1 MSSSSI
7 PFCCAFIHSSACLSC
22 HSSCLE
28 GEGKGEGSW
37 EPVACMRARDDGREG
52 REGRG
57 HPREADRNKREAG
70 EEEGQGGE
78 TGGLGATKRA
88 VTFAEFIG
96 TAERKSQN
104 ARFLSLSLPH

>member
-1 MSSSSI
+1 
-7 PFCCAFIHSSACLSC
+7 
-22 HSSCLE
+22 
-28 GEGKGEGSW
+28 
-37 EPVACMRARDDGREG
+37 MRARDDGREG

-88 VTFAEFIG
+88 ITFAEFIG

-104 ARFLSLSLPH
+104 ARFLSLSLSLFSLSSLSLLSLLI

>member
-1 MSSSSI
+1 
-7 PFCCAFIHSSACLSC
+7 
-22 HSSCLE
+22 
-28 GEGKGEGSW
+28 
-37 EPVACMRARDDGREG
+37 MRARDDGREG

-88 VTFAEFIG
+88 ITFAEFIG
-96 TAERKSQN
+96 TAERKTR
-104 ARFLSLSLPH
+104 AFFLSLSLFSLSPNEFLAERKRESFGV